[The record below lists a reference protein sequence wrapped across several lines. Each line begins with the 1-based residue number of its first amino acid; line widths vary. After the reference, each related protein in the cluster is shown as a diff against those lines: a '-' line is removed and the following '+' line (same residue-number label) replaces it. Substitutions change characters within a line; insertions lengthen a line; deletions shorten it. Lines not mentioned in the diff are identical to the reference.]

1 MHVIIHAFLM
11 CTVYNI
17 TCGNFKIWER
27 LDHNEEGF
35 VLSNGYI
42 ILQWL
47 NSELL
52 MLQKTPLLP
61 VCLADM
67 FGWDNAF
74 PGSSQQLS
82 ETRGM
87 RYATVSWCL
96 LEFVKPIVKNH
107 VSQNWVLGLSW
118 FPSSAMSRPVEDTI
132 DLRLRGKYV
141 CYAALL
147 ENQSI

>member
-17 TCGNFKIWER
+17 TCGNFKIRER
-27 LDHNEEGF
+27 LDHSEEGLI
-35 VLSNGYI
+35 LSNAYI
-42 ILQWL
+42 ALQWL

-52 MLQKTPLLP
+52 ILQKTPLLP

-67 FGWDNAF
+67 FGWGNVF

-82 ETRGM
+82 ETRRV
-87 RYATVSWCL
+87 RYTTVSWCL
-96 LEFVKPIVKNH
+96 LELSIVKNR
-107 VSQNWVLGLSW
+107 VSQNWVLRLSW
-118 FPSSAMSRPVEDTI
+118 FLSSAMSRPVEDTI

-147 ENQSI
+147 ENQFI